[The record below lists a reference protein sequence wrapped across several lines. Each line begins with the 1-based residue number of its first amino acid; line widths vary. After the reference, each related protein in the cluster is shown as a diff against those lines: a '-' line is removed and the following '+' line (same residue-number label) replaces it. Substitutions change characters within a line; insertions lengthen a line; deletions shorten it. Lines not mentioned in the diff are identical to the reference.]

1 MIAIMHPMLQVKSC
15 QNIYTHTLISGLGPD
30 VWYLLEGK
38 KEPRWRG
45 TMTIMIGGKCMLG
58 CIIDRMARVLK
69 G

>member
-1 MIAIMHPMLQVKSC
+1 MIAIIHPMLQVKSC
-15 QNIYTHTLISGLGPD
+15 QNTHISGLGPD